1 MVSCDANS
9 IMSTE
14 IHYKLYENTILVLVP
29 FGHCGAKPD
38 ILRFKENFKNT
49 AECLNASGVDLMYYQ
64 FGEEKI
70 PPVA

>member
-38 ILRFKENFKNT
+38 ILRFKENF
-49 AECLNASGVDLMYYQ
+49 
-64 FGEEKI
+64 
-70 PPVA
+70 